1 VFVPCRFYLGRYG
14 ERDLKVLIRRAEGHQ
29 LLCDSKACSSPAERA
44 RYELNNIQCRPLT
57 SLLEVNGISQLGE
70 RFYPCAHGSHGS
82 ELGIPMPWSEKV
94 GIFFV
99 VVLLLTSAIAAPER
113 FVLSSPAMVALRL
126 GSPGALGQHVDHHS
140 GVPAP
145 LDAQHAVDQR
155 SLVVVRVRDL
165 LRPSEQMARNLR
177 ASLRRL

>member
-1 VFVPCRFYLGRYG
+1 MESPSLENDSIPAHTDHTVQNSASHALVRKSWDFV
-14 ERDLKVLIRRAEGHQ
+14 
-29 LLCDSKACSSPAERA
+29 
-44 RYELNNIQCRPLT
+44 
-57 SLLEVNGISQLGE
+57 
-70 RFYPCAHGSHGS
+70 
-82 ELGIPMPWSEKV
+82 
-94 GIFFV
+94 V

-140 GVPAP
+140 GVPAS